1 MTHRSVTSEDED
13 PLTLAIAPPPNE
25 TPTQRDQRLAE
36 EKKAKEISDSI
47 DEEINVQRLAEK
59 KENPVKVLLLGQ
71 SESGI
76 FLNPLHILL
85 WDSTFNVL
93 GKTTTLKNFQ
103 LINSPKAFKAERAS
117 WRAVIQLN
125 VARSIRIII
134 DAMTRAQQASSPN
147 SPLAPD
153 SLDDIS
159 ILDSENELPTLT
171 AEHLKLKMR
180 LSPLLQVEESLW
192 RRLSPSSAFESETS
206 HLASITNVPHST
218 RPKEVYVQSSM
229 AWKSTFSRLLSTSTR
244 SSVDSDPGI
253 DFDDP
258 KDPGVILNNCAED
271 MIKLWHDPTIRNLLN
286 VLRIRLEDTPGFF
299 LDDLE
304 RITELRYVPSDDDI
318 LKARL
323 KTMGVSEHRFVL
335 KTGNMVSRDWRVFD
349 VGGARSLRAAW
360 APFFEFIDAII
371 FLAPLSCFDQSLVE
385 DPSVNRLEDSI
396 LLWRSIVSNQLL
408 QKTELILFLN
418 KCDILEAKL
427 ESGIQFSKWVISYGD
442 RPNTF
447 EGTSKYMKKKF
458 GTIHKHNSPTPRTFY
473 CHFTSVTDIKS
484 TFQILENVKD
494 LIVRK
499 SLTDSHML

>member
-1 MTHRSVTSEDED
+1 MPRRSVASEDND

-25 TPTQRDQRLAE
+25 TPVERERRLAE

-47 DEEINVQRLAEK
+47 DEEINAQRLAEK
-59 KENPVKVLLLGQ
+59 KEDSVKVLL
-71 SESGI
+71 
-76 FLNPLHILL
+76 
-85 WDSTFNVL
+85 L

-117 WRAVIQLN
+117 WRAVVQLN

-134 DAMTRAQQASSPN
+134 DAITRAQQASSS
-147 SPLAPD
+147 SPSSPVAQGSSDDTSIPD
-153 SLDDIS
+153 T
-159 ILDSENELPTLT
+159 ENEFPTLT

-192 RRLSPSSAFESETS
+192 RRLSPSSAVEFEAS

-244 SSVDSDPGI
+244 DSVESDTGI

-271 MIKLWHDPTIRNLLN
+271 MIKLWHDPTIRELLN
-286 VLRIRLEDTPGFF
+286 ASGIRLEDTPGFF

-304 RITELRYVPSDDDI
+304 RITALRYVPSDDDI

-335 KTGNMVSRDWRVFD
+335 KTGNLVSRDWRVFD

-360 APFFEFIDAII
+360 APFFEFINAII
-371 FLAPLSCFDQSLVE
+371 FLAPLSCFDQSLIE

-418 KCDILEAKL
+418 KCDILKAKL
-427 ESGIQFSKWVISYGD
+427 ESGIQFSKWVISYSD

-458 GTIHKHNSPTPRTFY
+458 GTIHKNNSPTPRTFY
-473 CHFTSVTDIKS
+473 CHFTSVTDIQS

-494 LIVRK
+494 FIVRK
-499 SLTDSHML
+499 SLADSHML

>member
-1 MTHRSVTSEDED
+1 MHRRSAVSEDED

-25 TPTQRDQRLAE
+25 TPAEREHRLFE
-36 EKKAKEISDSI
+36 ERKAKEISDRI
-47 DEEINVQRLAEK
+47 DEEINAQRLAEK
-59 KENPVKVLLLGQ
+59 KENPVRVLLLGQ
-71 SESGI
+71 SES
-76 FLNPLHILL
+76 
-85 WDSTFNVL
+85 

-134 DAMTRAQQASSPN
+134 DAMSRAQQASSSAPS
-147 SPLAPD
+147 SPVTPS
-153 SLDDIS
+153 SLDDVS
-159 ILDSENELPTLT
+159 IPEAENEQLPTLT

-192 RRLSPSSAFESETS
+192 RRLSPSTAVQIETS
-206 HLASITNVPHST
+206 HLSSITNVPLPT
-218 RPKEVYVQSSM
+218 RPKEVYVQSTM
-229 AWKSTFSRLLSTSTR
+229 PWKSTFSRLMSTSSR
-244 SSVDSDPGI
+244 DSSESDTGI

-271 MIKLWHDPTIRNLLN
+271 MIKLWHDPTIRELLSA
-286 VLRIRLEDTPGFF
+286 LRIRLEDTPGFF

-304 RITELRYVPSDDDI
+304 RITASRYVPSDDDI

-335 KTGNMVSRDWRVFD
+335 KTGNLVSRDWRVFD
-349 VGGARSLRAAW
+349 VGGARSLVRAAW
-360 APFFEFIDAII
+360 APFFELINAII
-371 FLAPLSCFDQSLVE
+371 FLAPLSCFDQSLIE

-396 LLWRSIVSNQLL
+396 LLWRSIVSNHLL
-408 QKTELILFLN
+408 RSVELILFLN
-418 KCDILEAKL
+418 KCDILKAKL
-427 ESGIQFSKWVISYGD
+427 ESGVQFSKWVISYGD

-447 EGTSKYMKKKF
+447 DGTSKYMKKKF
-458 GTIHKHNSPTPRTFY
+458 GTILRNNSPMPRTFY
-473 CHFTSVTDIKS
+473 CHFTSVTDIQS

-494 LIVRK
+494 FIVRRN
-499 SLTDSHML
+499 LAVSHML

>member
-1 MTHRSVTSEDED
+1 MTRRSVTSEDED

-25 TPTQRDQRLAE
+25 TPTQRNQRLAE

-47 DEEINVQRLAEK
+47 DEEINAQRLAEK
-59 KENPVKVLLLGQ
+59 KENPVKVLLLGMLSDVISCQ
-71 SESGI
+71 SES
-76 FLNPLHILL
+76 
-85 WDSTFNVL
+85 

-159 ILDSENELPTLT
+159 ILESENELPTLT

-192 RRLSPSSAFESETS
+192 RRLSPSSAFESQTS

-349 VGGARSLRAAW
+349 VGGARNSV
-360 APFFEFIDAII
+360 DAII

-427 ESGIQFSKWVISYGD
+427 ESGIPFSKWVISYGD

-473 CHFTSVTDIKS
+473 CHFTSVT
-484 TFQILENVKD
+484 VMKD

>member
-1 MTHRSVTSEDED
+1 MTRRSVTSEDED

-59 KENPVKVLLLGQ
+59 KENPVKVLLLGMLPGQ
-71 SESGI
+71 SES
-76 FLNPLHILL
+76 
-85 WDSTFNVL
+85 

-134 DAMTRAQQASSPN
+134 DAMSRAQQASASPN

-153 SLDDIS
+153 TRDDIS

-218 RPKEVYVQSSM
+218 RSKEVYVQSSM

-258 KDPGVILNNCAED
+258 KDPGVILNNCGED

-335 KTGNMVSRDWRVFD
+335 RTGNMVSRDWRVFD
-349 VGGARSLRAAW
+349 VGGARNSV
-360 APFFEFIDAII
+360 DAII

-385 DPSVNRLEDSI
+385 DPAVNRLEDSI

-499 SLTDSHML
+499 SLADSHML

>member
-1 MTHRSVTSEDED
+1 MTRRSVTSEDED

-59 KENPVKVLLLGQ
+59 KENPVKVLLLGMLSDVISCQ
-71 SESGI
+71 SES
-76 FLNPLHILL
+76 
-85 WDSTFNVL
+85 

-159 ILDSENELPTLT
+159 ILESENELPTLT

-192 RRLSPSSAFESETS
+192 RRLSPSSAFESQTP

-349 VGGARSLRAAW
+349 VGGARSLLAAW

-427 ESGIQFSKWVISYGD
+427 ESGIPFSKWVISYGD

>member
-1 MTHRSVTSEDED
+1 MPRRSVASEDND

-25 TPTQRDQRLAE
+25 TPVEREQRLAE

-47 DEEINVQRLAEK
+47 DEEINAQRLAEK
-59 KENPVKVLLLGQ
+59 KEDSVKVLLLGELSNMKIVVLIQ
-71 SESGI
+71 ES
-76 FLNPLHILL
+76 
-85 WDSTFNVL
+85 D
-93 GKTTTLKNFQ
+93 FQ

-117 WRAVIQLN
+117 WRAVVQLN

-134 DAMTRAQQASSPN
+134 DAITRAQQASS
-147 SPLAPD
+147 SPSSPVAQGSSDDMSIPD
-153 SLDDIS
+153 T
-159 ILDSENELPTLT
+159 ETEFPTLT
-171 AEHLKLKMR
+171 VEHLKLKMR

-192 RRLSPSSAFESETS
+192 RRLSPSSAVEFEAS

-244 SSVDSDPGI
+244 DSVESDTGI

-271 MIKLWHDPTIRNLLN
+271 MIKLWHDSTIRELLN
-286 VLRIRLEDTPGFF
+286 VSGIRLEDTPGFF

-304 RITELRYVPSDDDI
+304 RITALRYVPSDDDI

-335 KTGNMVSRDWRVFD
+335 KTGNLVSRDWRVFD
-349 VGGARSLRAAW
+349 VGGARSLVR
-360 APFFEFIDAII
+360 FDSDFIAFHFDPLDNNDSLDAII
-371 FLAPLSCFDQSLVE
+371 FLAPLSCFDQSLIE

-418 KCDILEAKL
+418 KCDILKAKL
-427 ESGIQFSKWVISYGD
+427 ESGIQFSKWVISYSD

-458 GTIHKHNSPTPRTFY
+458 GTIHKNNSPTPRTFY
-473 CHFTSVTDIKS
+473 CHFTSVTDIQS

-494 LIVRK
+494 FIVRK
-499 SLTDSHML
+499 SLADSHML

>member
-1 MTHRSVTSEDED
+1 MLFHVCLDYAD
-13 PLTLAIAPPPNE
+13 LIP
-25 TPTQRDQRLAE
+25 
-36 EKKAKEISDSI
+36 
-47 DEEINVQRLAEK
+47 
-59 KENPVKVLLLGQ
+59 GQ

-76 FLNPLHILL
+76 FFESPSYSFIELNVQRPREDNNLEEQVTSADYHRSCINPRS
-85 WDSTFNVL
+85 D
-93 GKTTTLKNFQ
+93 FQ

-159 ILDSENELPTLT
+159 ILESENELPTLT

-192 RRLSPSSAFESETS
+192 RRLSPSSAFESQTS

-286 VLRIRLEDTPGFF
+286 VLRIRLEDTPG
-299 LDDLE
+299 L
-304 RITELRYVPSDDDI
+304 
-318 LKARL
+318 
-323 KTMGVSEHRFVL
+323 
-335 KTGNMVSRDWRVFD
+335 
-349 VGGARSLRAAW
+349 
-360 APFFEFIDAII
+360 
-371 FLAPLSCFDQSLVE
+371 
-385 DPSVNRLEDSI
+385 
-396 LLWRSIVSNQLL
+396 
-408 QKTELILFLN
+408 
-418 KCDILEAKL
+418 
-427 ESGIQFSKWVISYGD
+427 
-442 RPNTF
+442 
-447 EGTSKYMKKKF
+447 
-458 GTIHKHNSPTPRTFY
+458 
-473 CHFTSVTDIKS
+473 
-484 TFQILENVKD
+484 
-494 LIVRK
+494 
-499 SLTDSHML
+499 

>member
-1 MTHRSVTSEDED
+1 MPRRSVASEDND

-25 TPTQRDQRLAE
+25 TPVEREQRLAE
-36 EKKAKEISDSI
+36 EKKAKEVSDSI
-47 DEEINVQRLAEK
+47 DEEINAQRLAEK
-59 KENPVKVLLLGQ
+59 KEDSVKVLLLGQ
-71 SESGI
+71 SES
-76 FLNPLHILL
+76 
-85 WDSTFNVL
+85 

-117 WRAVIQLN
+117 WRAVVQLN

-134 DAMTRAQQASSPN
+134 DAITRAQQASSS
-147 SPLAPD
+147 SPSSPVAQG
-153 SLDDIS
+153 SSDDIS
-159 ILDSENELPTLT
+159 IPDTETEFPTLT
-171 AEHLKLKMR
+171 VEHLKLKMR

-192 RRLSPSSAFESETS
+192 RRLSPSSAVEFEAS

-244 SSVDSDPGI
+244 DSVESDTGI

-271 MIKLWHDPTIRNLLN
+271 MIKLWHDSTIRELLN
-286 VLRIRLEDTPGFF
+286 VSGIRLEDTPGFF

-304 RITELRYVPSDDDI
+304 RITALRYVPSDDDI

-335 KTGNMVSRDWRVFD
+335 KTGNLVSRDWRVFD
-349 VGGARSLRAAW
+349 VGGARSLLAAW
-360 APFFEFIDAII
+360 APFFEFINAII
-371 FLAPLSCFDQSLVE
+371 FLAPLSCFDQSLIE

-418 KCDILEAKL
+418 KCDILKAKL
-427 ESGIQFSKWVISYGD
+427 ESGIQFSKWVISYSD

-458 GTIHKHNSPTPRTFY
+458 STIHKNNSPTPRTFY
-473 CHFTSVTDIKS
+473 CHFTSVTDIQS

-494 LIVRK
+494 FIVRK
-499 SLTDSHML
+499 SLADSHML

>member
-1 MTHRSVTSEDED
+1 MPRHSVTSEDED

-25 TPTQRDQRLAE
+25 TPAERERRIVE
-36 EKKAKEISDSI
+36 EKKAREISDII
-47 DEEINVQRLAEK
+47 DEEINMQRLAEK
-59 KENPVKVLLLGQ
+59 RENPVKVLLLGQ
-71 SESGI
+71 SES
-76 FLNPLHILL
+76 
-85 WDSTFNVL
+85 

-134 DAMTRAQQASSPN
+134 DAMTKASSS
-147 SPLAPD
+147 SPESPG
-153 SLDDIS
+153 SLDDLS
-159 ILDSENELPTLT
+159 IPDSENELPTLT

-192 RRLSPSSAFESETS
+192 RRLSPSTAVNFETS
-206 HLASITNVPHST
+206 LTSITNIPHFT
-218 RPKEVYVQSSM
+218 QPAEVYVQSSM
-229 AWKSTFSRLLSTSTR
+229 AWKSTFSRLVSTSTR
-244 SSVDSDPGI
+244 RSGESDTDI

-271 MIKLWHDPTIRNLLN
+271 MIKLWHDPTIRDLLSA
-286 VLRIRLEDTPGFF
+286 LKIRLEDMPGFF

-304 RITELRYVPSDDDI
+304 RITALRYVPSDDDI

-335 KTGNMVSRDWRVFD
+335 KTEGNMVSRDWRVFD

-396 LLWRSIVSNQLL
+396 LLWRSIVSNRLL

-418 KCDILEAKL
+418 KCDILRAKL

-442 RPNTF
+442 RLNTF

-458 GTIHKHNSPTPRTFY
+458 GTIHKHNSPTARTFY
-473 CHFTSVTDIKS
+473 CHFTSVTDIQS

-499 SLTDSHML
+499 SLSDSHML

>member
-1 MTHRSVTSEDED
+1 MTRRSVTSEDED

-59 KENPVKVLLLGQ
+59 KENPVKVLLLGMLSKRIREDNNLEEQ
-71 SESGI
+71 VTSADYHRS
-76 FLNPLHILL
+76 
-85 WDSTFNVL
+85 S
-93 GKTTTLKNFQ
+93 
-103 LINSPKAFKAERAS
+103 FKAERAS

-335 KTGNMVSRDWRVFD
+335 KTAGIGEYSTLE
-349 VGGARSLRAAW
+349 GL
-360 APFFEFIDAII
+360 
-371 FLAPLSCFDQSLVE
+371 
-385 DPSVNRLEDSI
+385 DP
-396 LLWRSIVSNQLL
+396 
-408 QKTELILFLN
+408 
-418 KCDILEAKL
+418 
-427 ESGIQFSKWVISYGD
+427 
-442 RPNTF
+442 
-447 EGTSKYMKKKF
+447 
-458 GTIHKHNSPTPRTFY
+458 
-473 CHFTSVTDIKS
+473 
-484 TFQILENVKD
+484 
-494 LIVRK
+494 
-499 SLTDSHML
+499 